1 MDYDVRLSVK
11 NTLAHTKRR
20 SYRAPEAV
28 RASRT
33 KLGDILRKIRNDIVA
48 SGAALLDWDALDRE
62 IAERRG
68 DTNGEARG

>member
-1 MDYDVRLSVK
+1 MK
-11 NTLAHTKRR
+11 NTPAHAKRR
-20 SYRAPEAV
+20 TSRAPGAV

-48 SGAALLDWDALDRE
+48 SGAVLLDWDALDRE